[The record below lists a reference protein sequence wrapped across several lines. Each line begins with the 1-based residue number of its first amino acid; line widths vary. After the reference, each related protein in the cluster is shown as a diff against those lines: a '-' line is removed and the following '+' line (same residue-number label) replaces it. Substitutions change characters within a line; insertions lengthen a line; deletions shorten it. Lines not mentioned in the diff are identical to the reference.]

1 MFGLEFLFSAALF
14 ALPAAGIPVLL
25 HMLFRRKS
33 PVVQFPTLRFLK
45 MSMQHTAARRRIQR
59 WVLLACRILL
69 LALLIWAI
77 AQPVKMIASN
87 WLDSDK
93 SLIAAIV
100 VDTSYSMQLKQ
111 NETTLLEKANDTIND
126 LLREPLKNAKVVIF
140 RSSGDDA
147 PAQLQ
152 STSKIQSEW
161 TALKAEPALGPLSQ
175 RCAAAVEFLSKQQAG
190 QKWLIILTDLQ
201 SREFPTPLAA
211 MDEGRTIVF
220 DLHPEKP
227 RSYGITNVRIKPSE
241 PVAGRGSEIEVEVSG
256 FSGDARAT
264 TIQISKTDG
273 TKLLTLGP
281 LMASFDTTGRTRL
294 RAPLEKGLPPEK
306 YLLVTGTLTDDELQ
320 WDNTRSLLVE
330 LPAKQSV
337 TLIENPSL
345 ANVTRF
351 VKLALNP
358 LDPDRPWPLAVQ
370 SASDLTGKENAA
382 VALWSQWPAE
392 EQVRR
397 IASFI
402 RNGGTLVVLLQPG
415 LEQSFAKLPQA
426 HQQLLLELLPS
437 TPIASTDGSSI
448 GSGQFRPLAPS
459 QIDPII
465 EDIADPSFRLDKL
478 TIRRFVPFT
487 AASDPNVSTLLFLS
501 PAGSDRRSQTFGL
514 YFRRKLGPGIV
525 YTFATMPETRYINP
539 AAHPAFPIQLV
550 NSCLRSLDQR
560 DTQNIEIGHPLAL
573 SNPRLG
579 QFDELEIQTPTHER
593 YRVKK
598 TGHGFKFEKTFDPG
612 VYFWRVPNQTEP
624 LAIACVNLPA
634 QESDLIYRAAE
645 TVVAPGPNT
654 LIVRSFADLRSTMAK
669 LNEPEP
675 RWTLPIALVL
685 ILLAIEALLGS
696 VSHLWKAKS
705 PQGTS
710 ARPAFAAASR

>member
-14 ALPAAGIPVLL
+14 ALPAAAIPVLL

-45 MSMQHTAARRRIQR
+45 TSLQHTAARRRIQR

-77 AQPVKMIASN
+77 AQPVKMIAST

-100 VDTSYSMQLKQ
+100 VDTSYSMQLKR
-111 NETTLLEKANDTIND
+111 NESTLLEKANDTIND
-126 LLREPLKNAKVVIF
+126 LLRDPLKNAKVVIF
-140 RSSGDDA
+140 RS
-147 PAQLQ
+147 PADETPPQLQ
-152 STSKIQSEW
+152 TTSKIQSEW
-161 TALKAEPALGPLSQ
+161 TALKPEPALHPLSQ
-175 RCAAAVEFLSKQQAG
+175 RCAAAIEFLSTQQAG

-201 SREFPTPLAA
+201 SREFPTPLSA
-211 MDEGRTIVF
+211 MDEGRAILF

-227 RSYGITNVRIKPSE
+227 RSYGITNVRIKPSQ

-264 TIQISKTDG
+264 TIQISKTDS

-281 LMASFDTTGRTRL
+281 LMASFDTAGRTRF

-306 YLLVTGTLTDDELQ
+306 YLLLSATLPDDDLQ

-330 LPAKQSV
+330 LPPKQSV

-345 ANVTRF
+345 PNITRF

-382 VALWSQWPAE
+382 VTLWSQWPTE
-392 EQVRR
+392 DQLRR
-397 IASFI
+397 TTTFV
-402 RNGGTLVVLLQPG
+402 RNGGTLAILLQPG

-426 HQQLLLELLPS
+426 HQQLLLDLLPS
-437 TPIASTDGSSI
+437 TPIASTDGGSL
-448 GSGQFRPLAPS
+448 GSGQFRPVPPS

-487 AASDPNVSTLLFLS
+487 PASDPNVSTLLFLS
-501 PAGSDRRSQTFGL
+501 PAGSDRRTQSFGL
-514 YFRRKLGPGIV
+514 YFRRKLGPGTI
-525 YTFATMPETRYINP
+525 YTLATMPETRYINP

-550 NSCLRSLDQR
+550 NSCLRPLDQR
-560 DTQNIEIGHPLAL
+560 DTQNIEIGHPLTL
-573 SNPRLG
+573 SNPRFT
-579 QFDELEIQTPTHER
+579 QFDELELQTPTNER

-598 TGHGFKFEKTFDPG
+598 LNNRFTFAKTSDPG
-612 VYFWRVPNQTEP
+612 LHLWRVPSQTEP
-624 LAIACVNLPA
+624 LAIANITLPA
-634 QESDLIYRAAE
+634 QESDLIYRPAE
-645 TVVAPGPNT
+645 TVVTPGPNT
-654 LIVRSFADLRSTMAK
+654 LIVHSFADLQSTMAK

-675 RWTLPIALVL
+675 RWTLPLALVL
-685 ILLAIEALLGS
+685 ILLAVEALLGS
-696 VSHLWKAKS
+696 
-705 PQGTS
+705 
-710 ARPAFAAASR
+710 ARQTGRVGLAPPSLVQPSTTR